1 MTQCP
6 NVCIQ
11 IYLGVLEVKI
21 CEIMIIMN
29 HFDINAWSK
38 YTYIFK
44 RTNRKYFTIQIWQLI
59 FFVYALV
66 PELNNYLCNINI
78 STQKARANFEISV

>member
-1 MTQCP
+1 MDGKYFI
-6 NVCIQ
+6 VGEYI
-11 IYLGVLEVKI
+11 IIVLEVKI

-66 PELNNYLCNINI
+66 PELNNYFCNINI